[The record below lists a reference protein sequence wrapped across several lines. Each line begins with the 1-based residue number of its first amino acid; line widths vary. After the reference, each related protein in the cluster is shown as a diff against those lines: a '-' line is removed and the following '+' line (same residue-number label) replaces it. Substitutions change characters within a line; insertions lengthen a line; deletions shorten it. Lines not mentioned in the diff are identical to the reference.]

1 MTRTSSWGIW
11 TIAIALFV
19 ALVFFMQP
27 PAAQVE
33 VATVE
38 MRPFALFVA
47 DQGRTR
53 AHNPYIVA
61 APIAGRL
68 LRAQLD
74 EGDRVQQGQV
84 IAQIALQPQDQRT
97 LAVEQANLAAAE
109 ARERA
114 EQATLVEAQGVF
126 ARAERELERRQ
137 ELLKNRLASTEEVE
151 AYQQAVITAEA
162 RMHSAQAA
170 VEAARANR
178 ESVRSLLLGS
188 SSADVDSQS
197 NLEEILAPADGTI
210 LRVLEDS
217 ERVVIPGTPI
227 FEISNQDS
235 IEVVVDLLTQ
245 DAVSVTPGDAVQITG
260 WGGSYILNGRVRYIE
275 PAAFTKFSALGVEEQ
290 RVNVIIDLLDAP
302 ANLGAEYRVEVSI
315 VVSESPSELTV
326 PASALFQRA
335 DGWYV
340 FVVDGEQTALRGIE
354 IGNRNKV
361 YAQVLSGLVA
371 GEIVIQYPSDL
382 IEAGMQVSY

>member
-1 MTRTSSWGIW
+1 MIRTSRWGIW
-11 TIAIALFV
+11 TIAIALIG

-27 PAAQVE
+27 PPAQVE
-33 VATVE
+33 VAAVE
-38 MRPFALFVA
+38 MRPFVMAVA

-61 APIAGRL
+61 APLAGRL

-109 ARERA
+109 AHLHA
-114 EQATLVEAQGVF
+114 EQATPAETEGVL

-137 ELLKNRLASTEEVE
+137 ELLKNRLASMEEAE
-151 AYQQAVITAEA
+151 AFQQAVITAEA

-170 VEAARANR
+170 VEAARANV
-178 ESVRSLLLGS
+178 ESVRSRLLGS
-188 SSADVDSQS
+188 SSADGAGQS
-197 NLEEILAPADGTI
+197 NLEAILAPADGTI
-210 LRVLEDS
+210 PRVLEES
-217 ERVVIPGTPI
+217 ERVVVPGTPI

-245 DAVSVTPGDAVQITG
+245 DAVSVMPGDAVQISG
-260 WGGSYILNGRVRYIE
+260 WGGSYFLNGRVRYIE

-302 ANLGAEYRVEVSI
+302 ENLGAEYRVEVSI

-335 DGWYV
+335 DGWNV
-340 FVVDGEQTALRGIE
+340 FVVDRQQTALRAIE
-354 IGNRNKV
+354 IGNRNKD
-361 YAQVLSGLVA
+361 YAQVVSGLVA

-382 IEAGMQVSY
+382 VEAGMKVSY

>member
-1 MTRTSSWGIW
+1 MTRIPGWGIGI
-11 TIAIALFV
+11 IAIALIG
-19 ALVFFMQP
+19 ALVLLMQP
-27 PAAQVE
+27 PPIQVE

-38 MRPFALFVA
+38 MRPFVMVVA

-61 APIAGRL
+61 APLAGRL

-74 EGDRVQQGQV
+74 EGDRVLQGQV

-109 ARERA
+109 ARLRA
-114 EQATLVEAQGVF
+114 EQATLAETQGVF

-137 ELLKNRLASTEEVE
+137 ELLKNRLASMEEVE
-151 AYQQAVITAEA
+151 AFQQALITAEA
-162 RMHSAQAA
+162 RMHSGQAA
-170 VEAARANR
+170 VEAARANV
-178 ESVRSLLLGS
+178 ESVRSRLLGS
-188 SSADVDSQS
+188 GSADSESQS

-210 LRVLEDS
+210 LRVMEES
-217 ERVVIPGTPI
+217 ERVVVPGTPI

-302 ANLGAEYRVEVSI
+302 ANLGAEYRVEVTI

-335 DGWYV
+335 DGWNV
-340 FVVDGEQTALRGIE
+340 FVVDRQQTSLRAIE
-354 IGNRNKV
+354 IGNRNKD
-361 YAQVLSGLVA
+361 YAQVVSGLVA
-371 GEIVIQYPSDL
+371 GDIVIQYPSDL
-382 IEAGMQVSY
+382 IEAGMKVSY